1 MVLLCSIAPPA
12 CSSGARARPVLPF
25 PDKNCRYLAPRANS
39 RWTLAAISRY
49 VAFKQTGSPPGTFA
63 TRHAAR
69 RTRTEKPKYCTREI
83 EMSIYSNLRHV
94 ARVGIVATLTLA
106 FASLAQAQQK
116 TDVIFSAGP
125 TGGSWTPMAAA
136 ASQVINKRFPELN
149 VQVEPGAALVNM
161 EKIRSDKADIG
172 WSMTSVMADA
182 RTGTGQ
188 FEGKPSD
195 KALYVANFYPNV
207 WQLVVPASSN
217 INSIKDLKG
226 QPVALPARGNT
237 SLVSGWEYLLKVNGM
252 TLNDLGAKS
261 YGPVSSNAEA
271 VKNRQ
276 AMAAGWFTTVPASF
290 VLDLGSAMP
299 LRMLAVSDAELAELR
314 KLNPGLVRH
323 TVKASFY
330 KEQGISEDV
339 QTFQS
344 PTVMIA
350 AARTPADVIY
360 KVTKA
365 VVEGRDEFANV
376 AAVMKGVTSAEM
388 AQNFDMPYHPGAE
401 KYYLEAGLLKK

>member
-1 MVLLCSIAPPA
+1 MLVH
-12 CSSGARARPVLPF
+12 
-25 PDKNCRYLAPRANS
+25 S
-39 RWTLAAISRY
+39 R
-49 VAFKQTGSPPGTFA
+49 
-63 TRHAAR
+63 
-69 RTRTEKPKYCTREI
+69 
-83 EMSIYSNLRHV
+83 NLRSV
-94 ARVGIVATLTLA
+94 ARVCFLATLAIA
-106 FASLAQAQQK
+106 FASLAHAQQK

-217 INSIKDLKG
+217 IKSIKDLKG

-261 YGPVSSNAEA
+261 YGPVSSNGEA

-299 LRMLAVSDAELAELR
+299 LRMLAVSDAELADLR

-344 PTVMIA
+344 PTIMIA

>member
-1 MVLLCSIAPPA
+1 MPINIHRLSRVARFFTIA
-12 CSSGARARPVLPF
+12 G
-25 PDKNCRYLAPRANS
+25 LA
-39 RWTLAAISRY
+39 LAA
-49 VAFKQTGSPPGTFA
+49 AGA
-63 TRHAAR
+63 AHAQR
-69 RTRTEKPKYCTREI
+69 
-83 EMSIYSNLRHV
+83 
-94 ARVGIVATLTLA
+94 
-106 FASLAQAQQK
+106 

-136 ASQVINKRFPELN
+136 ASQVVNKRFPELN

-161 EKIRSDKADIG
+161 EKIRTDKADIG
-172 WSMTSVMADA
+172 WSMTTVMSDA
-182 RTGTGQ
+182 QKGEGQ
-188 FEGKPSD
+188 FEGKPTD

-207 WQLVVPASSN
+207 WQLVVPA
-217 INSIKDLKG
+217 NSTIKSVKDLKG

-237 SLVSGWEYLLKVNGM
+237 SLVAGWEYLLKVNGM

-271 VKNRQ
+271 MKNRQ

-290 VLDLGSAMP
+290 VMDLGSAMQV
-299 LRMLAVSDAELAELR
+299 RMLAVSDAELTELR

-330 KEQGISEDV
+330 KEQGVTEDV

-344 PTVMIA
+344 PTVLIA
-350 AARTPADVIY
+350 ASRTPADVVY
-360 KVTKA
+360 KITKA
-365 VVEGRDEFANV
+365 IVEGREEFANV
-376 AAVMKGVTSAEM
+376 ASVMKGIAAAEM

-401 KYYLEAGLLKK
+401 KYYREAGLLKK

>member
-1 MVLLCSIAPPA
+1 M
-12 CSSGARARPVLPF
+12 PVE
-25 PDKNCRYLAPRANS
+25 S
-39 RWTLAAISRY
+39 R
-49 VAFKQTGSPPGTFA
+49 
-63 TRHAAR
+63 
-69 RTRTEKPKYCTREI
+69 
-83 EMSIYSNLRHV
+83 NLRHV
-94 ARVGIVATLTLA
+94 ALVSVVAALA
-106 FASLAQAQQK
+106 IALASLAHAQQK

-172 WSMTSVMADA
+172 WSMTSVIADA

-207 WQLVVPASSN
+207 WQLVVPANSN
-217 INSIKDLKG
+217 IRSLKDLKG

-323 TVKASFY
+323 TVKATFY

-344 PTVMIA
+344 PTVLIA
-350 AARTPADVIY
+350 AARTSADVIY

-376 AAVMKGVTSAEM
+376 AAVMKGVTAAEM

>member
-1 MVLLCSIAPPA
+1 M
-12 CSSGARARPVLPF
+12 PV
-25 PDKNCRYLAPRANS
+25 
-39 RWTLAAISRY
+39 
-49 VAFKQTGSPPGTFA
+49 
-63 TRHAAR
+63 
-69 RTRTEKPKYCTREI
+69 
-83 EMSIYSNLRHV
+83 YSNQRHV
-94 ARVGIVATLTLA
+94 ARVCIVATLALG

-217 INSIKDLKG
+217 IKSIKDLKG

-261 YGPVSSNAEA
+261 YGPVSSNGEA

-299 LRMLAVSDAELAELR
+299 LRMLAVSDAELADLR

-344 PTVMIA
+344 PTIMIA